1 MRRLNNAT
9 VRVTWQAV
17 QTAANLTG
25 YTVFYSQV
33 PTSRRRQVTAEMNR
47 TFSSSAASGT
57 ISGLEA
63 SKTYQFQVSAFVNV
77 NGEELVGDRSEV
89 NDNSRVDLEGEVW
102 VQGAGAGTVVGQG
115 QGLGW
120 GREWGWCHLF
130 FPSLPFLPMC
140 SKS

>member
-1 MRRLNNAT
+1 M
-9 VRVTWQAV
+9 WQAV

-33 PTSRRRQVTAEMNR
+33 PTSRRRQVTAEMNK
-47 TFSSSAASGT
+47 TFPSSAASGT

-63 SKTYQFQVSAFVNV
+63 SKMYQFQVTAFVNV

-102 VQGAGAGTVVGQG
+102 VQGAGTGTGVGKGVGTGVGRGVGQV
-115 QGLGW
+115 
-120 GREWGWCHLF
+120 
-130 FPSLPFLPMC
+130 PPFL
-140 SKS
+140 SLTSISTHV